1 MRFYN
6 NLQFP
11 FTKKTNDKGVSTYSF
26 DSEQNTVHYDYEN
39 NKIVRDDTIKFMM

>member
-11 FTKKTNDKGVSTYSF
+11 FTKTTNDKGVSTYSF
-26 DSEQNTVHYDYEN
+26 DSAKNTVYYDYDN
-39 NKIVRDDTIKFMM
+39 KKIVRKMI